1 MGNFMDDMYVCIDR
15 WVDCGFGFCRIFYEE
30 RRVGSLY
37 YSILVCFWR
46 DGDFFKDF
54 KGCYWLVKKMLIE
67 FDKFYFYMSLS
78 YLEDGI
84 LEYLK

>member
-1 MGNFMDDMYVCIDR
+1 MGNMGNFMDDMYVCIDR
-15 WVDCGFGFCRIFYEE
+15 WVDCGFGFCCIIYEE

-54 KGCYWLVKKMLIE
+54 
-67 FDKFYFYMSLS
+67 
-78 YLEDGI
+78 
-84 LEYLK
+84 